1 MNPQPSDAHDDL
13 LAVHSCG
20 VWFYVLRDGAALY
33 LIDTGFLGGKR
44 ALDRALQDRGW
55 QGLPIRGILL
65 THGHLDH
72 LFNVEPF
79 ARRDGAWVAAPASDL
94 PFCEGRAR
102 YQGLRRIV
110 GLQEAIGRR
119 CFGISAFTPDRLVEE
134 GDTFPIWG
142 GLRAVALPGHTPG
155 HTGYFCASRSWLFCG
170 DLFASYGPLSHRPP
184 GLFNS
189 DSGEARRSIRKALA
203 LEPGGVFPHH
213 RDGAS
218 PEKHLERLRKLM

>member
-1 MNPQPSDAHDDL
+1 MNPQLSDSHDDL

-20 VWFYVLRDGAALY
+20 VWFYVLREGAELF

-44 ALDRALQDRGW
+44 ALDQALQDRGW
-55 QGLPIRGILL
+55 QDLPIRGILL

-79 ARRDGAWVAAPASDL
+79 ALRDGAWVAAPAGDL
-94 PFCEGRAR
+94 PFYEGRAR
-102 YQGLRRIV
+102 YRGLRRIV
-110 GLQEAIGRR
+110 GMQEAIGRR
-119 CFGISAFTPDRLVEE
+119 CFAISPFTPDRLVEE

-142 GLRAVALPGHTPG
+142 ELRAVSLPGHTPG
-155 HTGYFCASRSWLFCG
+155 HTGYFCESRSLLFCG
-170 DLFASYGPLSHRPP
+170 DLFASYGPFSHRPP

-189 DSGEARRSIRKALA
+189 DSGEARRSIQKSLG
-203 LEPGGVFPHH
+203 LHPSGVLPHH

-218 PEKHLERLRKLM
+218 AERHLERLRKLR